1 MVFHQQILFLC
12 SMQMGSEV
20 KITSSLAKLGIILIS
35 QGGSLVVL
43 YNVSLMKHLLILGLL
58 VDQMQED
65 LINKDDR
72 LYLLER
78 LSELLLLQMQNF
90 KGLLLKLS
98 TLLILLLLLKMYQ
111 LFSHQVLKL
120 TSQFILLLLRINLLN
135 SVVLRQ

>member
-1 MVFHQQILFLC
+1 
-12 SMQMGSEV
+12 
-20 KITSSLAKLGIILIS
+20 
-35 QGGSLVVL
+35 
-43 YNVSLMKHLLILGLL
+43 MKHLLILGLL